1 MEFCMLMKYPHVF
14 HLIPITEWIPAGL
27 PLNELLFYTCNIT
40 VNGERKHFQ
49 TFEMQGIATC

>member
-1 MEFCMLMKYPHVF
+1 MLMKYLHVF

-27 PLNELLFYTCNIT
+27 PLNELLFYTYNIT